1 MRPLQQPGPGPAREL
16 PTPADEVGLA
26 RVGAVAVEQ
35 DLGPDGP
42 EPGRLDHPQG
52 GGVAGRDLGEQ
63 HLAGRDQVAGG
74 RDQQPP
80 QPAVAPG
87 RVDLEG
93 HLPAPGTTSRLP
105 GRLPSRSP
113 SHPRNPGLIGAPR
126 SPSGSRAATRPGSTP
141 AATTW
146 WAVNAS
152 TASTGP
158 SGAGHTST
166 NPSAA
171 GGDPVAASWSS
182 RNSRWLTPRAYRAPA
197 APPRP
202 RGRAAQPPD

>member
-1 MRPLQQPGPGPAREL
+1 MRPLQQPGAGPAREL

-93 HLPAPGTTSRLP
+93 DLPAPGQP
-105 GRLPSRSP
+105 PP
-113 SHPRNPGLIGAPR
+113 QQQHP
-126 SPSGSRAATRPGSTP
+126 
-141 AATTW
+141 
-146 WAVNAS
+146 
-152 TASTGP
+152 GP
-158 SGAGHTST
+158 SGVGPDLEVAAVAQRPGRPRVPGRAGPGPQLQRRGAAPPPPRPPPPPTPASPGPWGPGHPPTT
-166 NPSAA
+166 PPAA
-171 GGDPVAASWSS
+171 GGDPGAAPWSS
-182 RNSRWLTPRAYRAPA
+182 RNSRWLTPRAYRVPA
-197 APPRP
+197 APP
-202 RGRAAQPPD
+202 